1 MNSTDRAGNAW
12 IGASLLRKAG
22 ASFCG
27 DAGTKNHSIFVLFFP
42 KIIGWFFV
50 FTKNTLDLNDILRYN
65 LICETLCFAGSA
77 GGITEIMGYCVCA
90 FCAEKTAETRA
101 KATFNVMKGTI

>member
-27 DAGTKNHSIFVLFFP
+27 DAGTKNHSIFVLFSP

-50 FTKNTLDLNDILRYN
+50 FTKNTLDLSGIILFVK
-65 LICETLCFAGSA
+65 LCVSPDLPA
-77 GGITEIMGYCVCA
+77 V
-90 FCAEKTAETRA
+90 
-101 KATFNVMKGTI
+101 